1 LRYEGSKS
9 LQDTQKDIKF
19 VSRILDLYLHR
30 LLLKMS
36 HSSSNDADQINK
48 ARILELRNK
57 HIGANVS
64 LHFASSNPLLVLK
77 GEKEFLFDENG
88 SPYLDCVN
96 NVAHVGHCHPH
107 VVAATAKQCAELNT
121 NSRYLH
127 PALVD
132 YSARLTKTFP
142 KESNLEIVF
151 WVNSGSEANDLALRL
166 AKAHTKKRGVICVEA
181 AYSGHTDRLIG
192 ISPYKYDRKGGVGR
206 PKSWVK
212 EAPLP
217 DVYTGKFRG
226 DITDDAM
233 GKAYAA
239 EVDKLLDEYELD
251 IKAEKKLKS
260 MRDARMVSASADGV
274 QTKPPS
280 DDDEARALRYLDECL
295 LQDDGLST
303 GCGAFIMESILSCG
317 GQVMPPAGYLK
328 RVYASVRKHGGICI
342 ADEVQVGFGRV
353 GSAFWGF
360 ELQGS
365 DIFPDIVT
373 VGKPIGNGFP
383 VAAVITTREIAKSFD
398 NGMEYFNTF
407 GGNPVAATVAG
418 AVLDVIE
425 REKLQENALKVGK
438 VLIDG
443 FNELYEEFASAPVCI
458 GSVRGTGLMVGL
470 ECIKGER
477 NGTREPDGECCIAVK
492 LHAYSHHKIL
502 LSTDGMFDQV
512 IKLKPPMCFTE
523 EDAKNTCKAIRDGLL
538 LVKEKRM
545 KA

>member
-1 LRYEGSKS
+1 
-9 LQDTQKDIKF
+9 
-19 VSRILDLYLHR
+19 
-30 LLLKMS
+30 MS
-36 HSSSNDADQINK
+36 STENEK
-48 ARILELRNK
+48 ARILELRQK
-57 HIGANVS
+57 HIGSNVS
-64 LHFASSNPLLVLK
+64 LHFASSTPLLILK
-77 GEKEFLFDENG
+77 GEKEFLFDEHG
-88 SPYLDCVN
+88 SSYLDCVN

-107 VVAATAKQCAELNT
+107 VVAATTRQCSALNT

-132 YSARLTKTFP
+132 YSARLAKTFP
-142 KESNLEIVF
+142 VAAKLEIVF

-166 AKAHTKKRGVICVEA
+166 AKEHTKKRGVICVEA

-192 ISPYKYDRKGGVGR
+192 ISPYKYDRKGGIGR

-217 DVYTGKFRG
+217 DVYSGKFRG
-226 DITDDAM
+226 DITDDSL
-233 GKAYAA
+233 GQKYAA
-239 EVDKLLDEYELD
+239 EVDKLLSEYDLD
-251 IKAEKKLKS
+251 VKAEQKLKS
-260 MRDARMVSASADGV
+260 MRDARLALSGDKGADEE
-274 QTKPPS
+274 S
-280 DDDEARALRYLDECL
+280 LAMRYLDECL

-328 RVYASVRKHGGICI
+328 RVYNSVRKHGGICI

-353 GSAFWGF
+353 GSTFWGF
-360 ELQGS
+360 ELQGP
-365 DIFPDIVT
+365 DVLPDIVT

-407 GGNPVAATVAG
+407 GGNPVSAAVAH

-438 VLIDG
+438 VLIEG
-443 FNELYEEFASAPVCI
+443 FHALYAEFASAPVCI

-477 NGTREPDGECCIAVK
+477 NGNREPDGECCIAVK
-492 LHAYSHHKIL
+492 LHAYTHHKIL

-523 EDAKNTCKAIRDGLL
+523 EDAKNTCLAIREGLL
-538 LVKEKRM
+538 LVKERRM
-545 KA
+545 RNE